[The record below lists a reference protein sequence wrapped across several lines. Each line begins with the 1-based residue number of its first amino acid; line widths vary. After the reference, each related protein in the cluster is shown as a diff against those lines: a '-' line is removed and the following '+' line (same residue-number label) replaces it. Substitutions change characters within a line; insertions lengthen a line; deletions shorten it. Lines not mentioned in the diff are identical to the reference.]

1 MNDKLNNI
9 KITID
14 NLILINN
21 KIRNSILSIDKI
33 NNFSVNYINK
43 FEELK
48 DFLEKIDLNDNEKKA
63 IRNKIIELKNIIYFN
78 KLLINEHTRFTNIV
92 NKNIEDRN
100 KVLIDMRV

>member
-92 NKNIEDRN
+92 NKNRIN
-100 KVLIDMRV
+100 FY